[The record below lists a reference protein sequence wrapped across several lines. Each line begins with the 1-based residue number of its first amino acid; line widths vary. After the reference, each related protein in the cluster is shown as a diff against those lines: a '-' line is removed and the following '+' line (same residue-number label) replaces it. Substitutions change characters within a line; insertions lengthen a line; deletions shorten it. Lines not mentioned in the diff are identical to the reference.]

1 MKDRQLN
8 RGTGERQLGTQRHRE
23 GGRDKGSQNSELC
36 TFTQRGLSPFSPPDL
51 VRRVDSPALSGR
63 GSRPSGRTSG

>member
-8 RGTGERQLGTQRHRE
+8 RGTRDRQLGTQRHRE

-36 TFTQRGLSPFSPPDL
+36 TFTQRGTQNEF
-51 VRRVDSPALSGR
+51 
-63 GSRPSGRTSG
+63 GRTQLGPLT